1 MMQGIVL
8 LWLATTVSAYTI
20 VQTTGSRNTG
30 IDGMQLPL
38 FTVQLEKGETFT
50 DAQKVE
56 AYQAWYKATTDYL
69 STTGN
74 DSPAALREAAFC
86 YSGPPLYPPATE
98 TLPPTPICDDFITV
112 YNNTTSETQDFLTQL
127 KNATRRSE
135 LMSSGQY
142 AILLQQQEEKLRVL
156 QGCFPGMKS
165 SMVDDLKAQVDEILK
180 APSTADIISAAVRAV
195 LGDSTN
201 QTQIDQARLLFNDL
215 LSANKTSFTQADID
229 AAAKSL
235 FGTAGGTLNSTVLAA
250 ITKQLQNSSWVAEA
264 RGSMFPG
271 DSFIDEIVLACGN
284 ATNSK
289 NFSAFL
295 SDLVQARTMGEYNS
309 SVVSRF
315 LSKYFGDMCLR
326 KVPGLPFRVW
336 WWTGRGGFLDTL
348 VSEFSNRNATTIDQ
362 AMRNTGNSWYDN
374 LLKQQNK
381 AATDVST
388 FVKNVSNA
396 ANNGFQNAVNTIT
409 NFFKGFG

>member
-1 MMQGIVL
+1 MKRGAIL
-8 LWLATTVSAYTI
+8 LWLAAAVYGYTI
-20 VQTTGSRNTG
+20 VRTTGNRSTG

-38 FTVQLEKGETFT
+38 FTVQLDAGETLT

-69 STTGN
+69 TSTGN
-74 DSPAALREAAFC
+74 DSQAAVRDAAFC
-86 YSGPPLYPPATE
+86 YSGPALYPPATD
-98 TLPPTPICDDFITV
+98 TLPPTPTCDDFIMV
-112 YNNTTSETQDFLTQL
+112 YNNTVNETTDFLNQL

-142 AILLQQQEEKLRVL
+142 DTLLQQQEEKLRVL
-156 QGCFPGMKS
+156 QGYFPGMKS
-165 SMVDDLKAQVDEILK
+165 SMVDDLKAQVDTILN
-180 APSTADIISAAVRAV
+180 APSSDDIISAAVKA
-195 LGDSTN
+195 
-201 QTQIDQARLLFNDL
+201 IDQARLIFTSL

-235 FGTAGGTLNSTVLAA
+235 FGTAGGALNSTVLAA
-250 ITKQLQNSSWVAEA
+250 IAKQLQNATWVAQA
-264 RGSMFPG
+264 RGTMYPG

-295 SDLVQARTMGEYNS
+295 SDLVKARSMGQYNS

-326 KVPGLPFRVW
+326 KVPGLPFR
-336 WWTGRGGFLDTL
+336 
-348 VSEFSNRNATTIDQ
+348 
-362 AMRNTGNSWYDN
+362 WYDKWMN
-374 LLKQQNK
+374 QQNK
-381 AATDVST
+381 AAVDVSN
-388 FVKNVSNA
+388 FVKNVSNQ
-396 ANNGFQNAVNTIT
+396 ANNGFQNAVNAIA